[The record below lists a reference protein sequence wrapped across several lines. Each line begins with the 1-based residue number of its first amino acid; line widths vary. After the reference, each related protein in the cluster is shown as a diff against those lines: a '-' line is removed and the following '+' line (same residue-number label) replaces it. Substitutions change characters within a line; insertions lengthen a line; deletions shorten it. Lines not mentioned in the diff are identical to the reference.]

1 MAVKYIV
8 KAKSIVST
16 GDMLITETDDYDVMR
31 RAVIAHIMNVI
42 MNEVGIRT
50 NYHASLTDFSI
61 IRSKY
66 PHVYNIVDSYV
77 NDLLT
82 PLNDNDEIID
92 DEYGLT
98 ISSFE

>member
-1 MAVKYIV
+1 MTVKYIV
-8 KAKSIVST
+8 KARSTVRT
-16 GDMLITETDDYDVMR
+16 GDMLITETTDYDVMK
-31 RAVIAHIMNVI
+31 RAAVAHIMNVI
-42 MNEVGIRT
+42 MNEIGVRT

-82 PLNDNDEIID
+82 PLNANDEIID